1 MLRASLC
8 LYAAHLSVE
17 ALAEQAALFSAE
29 EAPARVPLGSASEAR
44 VDGVASV
51 ARRPVY
57 RSAQPQY
64 TGAMPRYAA
73 AMLPLCCRC
82 AAAVLPLCCRCAA
95 LHLLRSTFSTLPS
108 RFTRSPCVSLHT
120 LSLCLA
126 SHALLVSRFTR
137 SRNSVDCSK
146 LAGLPAGPPVGPAVP
161 AIPRTAPGVTVRR
174 FRRRGGPR
182 LGRLHGPGVGPA
194 HGPERRRR

>member
-1 MLRASLC
+1 LLAGPCTARLSFRIPALCPGMLPLC
-8 LYAAHLSVE
+8 
-17 ALAEQAALFSAE
+17 
-29 EAPARVPLGSASEAR
+29 R
-44 VDGVASV
+44 
-51 ARRPVY
+51 
-57 RSAQPQY
+57 
-64 TGAMPRYAA
+64 RYATA
-73 AMLPLCCRC
+73 VLPLCCRC
-82 AAAVLPLCCRCAA
+82 AAAVLPLCRASPSPI
-95 LHLLRSTFSTLPS
+95 HLLYSTLSLHTLSLCLAAHALLVSRSTRSPCVSLHTLSLCLAPHALLVS

-146 LAGLPAGPPVGPAVP
+146 LAGPPAGPPVGPAVP